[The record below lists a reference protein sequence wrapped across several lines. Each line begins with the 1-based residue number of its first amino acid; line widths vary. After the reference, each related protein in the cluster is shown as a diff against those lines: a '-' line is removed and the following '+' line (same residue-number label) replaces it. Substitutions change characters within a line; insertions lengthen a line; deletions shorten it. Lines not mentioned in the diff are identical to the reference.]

1 MRFKAVLVLI
11 FWLLKSTLGANKTC
25 NETQCKL
32 IIDGND
38 PTSEFRAKSSE
49 HGVRMVYLHLNFGN
63 ESYNP
68 LQSYDRFLPSRWTWA
83 RGIDEP
89 MLSFSYQYQVL
100 SLGLLRNQ
108 VRSMKVVLSDEPQG
122 CFANMTSSS
131 KDTMVARTLLEKVI
145 DDSNSPLH
153 SEDVVCVSVVQRDMD
168 WLTAMYYGNVEYR
181 CCRKQQRGN
190 GTVAQ
195 CDLPVEEDR
204 WLSLFYHELTIGI
217 IIAFLSWPVI
227 LLLLPESLFSSSD
240 QQEQT
245 QSTHQNSSLLE
256 QKSCKD
262 IPVDDPSPI
271 TCSYLITRCAKA
283 FPKTSHFFKLF
294 LLCYIICPL
303 FGYIFF
309 ALNYIFLFEFLLEIE
324 AKNAIQENVFFYY
337 CFDVRRNLYCLIPL
351 AIFFFMP
358 GNLIYFKSRYM
369 EIDKLKGELAESL
382 QDLAKK
388 IIDAKFIKSCMSKF
402 KNNVDDKFY
411 GPNKITKN
419 LLEYLECRYKILY
432 YFAATF
438 VIVVYGLILLFTA
451 VHGILCGAILLVV
464 FLLTSLTYAV
474 YYSPFVV
481 LIKFIHNI
489 IENVLKE
496 NLPGKSIL
504 CPWSHKN
511 FKEEHLLTKISCF
524 CKVVFAAWII
534 YFSLAVSM
542 CSRFFIRMFGFVT
555 MGLIINAQRTT
566 PYVIFI
572 YVLASNIIT
581 NYNNYQKR
589 YKKVKKMIFKQYQKP
604 VSFSNA
610 NDSHK
615 TIPEALFWSVCNEH
629 NVLPIQQETFCML
642 ITVIIISSIL
652 LLALTTII
660 FFGEEYNF
668 SPLISAAAV
677 FLSGKIADLFLQR
690 ESLKGWS
697 KIQKEEEIKKAVD
710 EWISGNTKFE
720 KKYEK
725 AGAVVHWVVDNNA
738 NTKEQVL

>member
-1 MRFKAVLVLI
+1 
-11 FWLLKSTLGANKTC
+11 
-25 NETQCKL
+25 
-32 IIDGND
+32 
-38 PTSEFRAKSSE
+38 
-49 HGVRMVYLHLNFGN
+49 
-63 ESYNP
+63 
-68 LQSYDRFLPSRWTWA
+68 
-83 RGIDEP
+83 
-89 MLSFSYQYQVL
+89 MLS
-100 SLGLLRNQ
+100 
-108 VRSMKVVLSDEPQG
+108 
-122 CFANMTSSS
+122 
-131 KDTMVARTLLEKVI
+131 
-145 DDSNSPLH
+145 
-153 SEDVVCVSVVQRDMD
+153 
-168 WLTAMYYGNVEYR
+168 
-181 CCRKQQRGN
+181 
-190 GTVAQ
+190 
-195 CDLPVEEDR
+195 
-204 WLSLFYHELTIGI
+204 
-217 IIAFLSWPVI
+217 
-227 LLLLPESLFSSSD
+227 ESIFSSSE

-245 QSTHQNSSLLE
+245 QSTHQKSSLLE
-256 QKSCKD
+256 QKSCAD

-271 TCSYLITRCAKA
+271 TCSNLITRCAKA
-283 FPKTSHFFKLF
+283 FPETSHFFKLF
-294 LLCYIICPL
+294 FLCYIICPL

-309 ALNYIFLFEFLLEIE
+309 ALNYTFLFEFLLEIE

-369 EIDKLKGELAESL
+369 EINKLKGELAKSL
-382 QDLAKK
+382 HDLAKK
-388 IIDAKFIKSCMSKF
+388 IIDAKLIKTCVSKF
-402 KNNVDDKFY
+402 KNSVDDDKFY
-411 GPNKITKN
+411 GPNKITKS
-419 LLEYLECRYKILY
+419 LLEYLKRHYKILY
-432 YFAATF
+432 CFAATF
-438 VIVVYGLILLFTA
+438 VIVIYGLILLFTA

-481 LIKFIHNI
+481 LTKFIHNI

-511 FKEEHLLTKISCF
+511 FKEEHLLRKISCF

-542 CSRFFIRMFGFVT
+542 CSRFFIRMFDFVT

-572 YVLASNIIT
+572 YVLTSNIIT

-610 NDSHK
+610 NNNHK

-690 ESLKGWS
+690 ESLKGWN
-697 KIQKEEEIKKAVD
+697 KIQKQKQIKKAVY
-710 EWISGNTKFE
+710 EWNSGNTKFE
-720 KKYEK
+720 MKNEK
-725 AGAVVHWVVDNNA
+725 EGAVVDLVVDNNA
-738 NTKEQVL
+738 NTREQVL